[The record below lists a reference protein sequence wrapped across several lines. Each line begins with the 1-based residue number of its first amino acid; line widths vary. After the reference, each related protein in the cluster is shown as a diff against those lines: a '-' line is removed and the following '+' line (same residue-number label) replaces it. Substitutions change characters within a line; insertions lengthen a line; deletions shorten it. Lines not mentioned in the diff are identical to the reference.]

1 MKQPTQFS
9 AQMGLPFGHN
19 RHRLLIVSLRE
30 GVMKTLMGVVLFG
43 PLFLIGCSTN
53 PHAIPPASKAQATT
67 AHTKPAPHLS
77 EALTGF
83 DNWSNAVVDDQT
95 HRSDQAN
102 FEQFEAISDGLGPLF
117 NAQSCREC
125 HQSPVTGGVS
135 QVTELRVGHK
145 SSDGKFQSA
154 EISIN
159 HGSEIIKGRSLV
171 NQRTICPNAVFP
183 SVEIQERVPDSE
195 TIRTFRT
202 SLGILGDGFVEAVD
216 DSTLIALSNRQ
227 CRQDANICGLIVRV
241 PILES
246 PGETRVGRF
255 GWKSQHASLLSFSGD
270 AYLNEIGITNRLFP
284 DEVTDLCNTA
294 AEPNDRAGADGLAD
308 IDRFARFIRATKAP
322 ARDAQQA
329 GSATAKAGETLFA
342 KIGCDICH
350 APTLTTAASGTV
362 INGGK
367 FTIPDALGSKTF
379 HPYSDYLLHD
389 IGTGDGIVVAMQE
402 HYGKRM
408 YETQWRDLSLEAYQA
423 TANRMRTAPLWGV
436 RMQPMLMHD
445 GASLTFRD
453 AILRHRG
460 EASNV
465 TEHFENLSEADQ
477 SAIIEFL
484 KSL

>member
-1 MKQPTQFS
+1 
-9 AQMGLPFGHN
+9 
-19 RHRLLIVSLRE
+19 
-30 GVMKTLMGVVLFG
+30 MKTLMGVALFG
-43 PLFLIGCSTN
+43 LSLVLSACSTN
-53 PHAIPPASKAQATT
+53 PRALPAAPT
-67 AHTKPAPHLS
+67 AHAKPAPHPS
-77 EALTGF
+77 EAQTGF
-83 DNWSNAVVDDQT
+83 DNQSNAIVDDQT
-95 HRSDQAN
+95 HRLDQAN
-102 FEQFEAISDGLGPLF
+102 FEQIEAIPDGLGPLF

-145 SSDGKFQSA
+145 GPNGKFENP
-154 EISIN
+154 EIPIN

-171 NQRTICPNAVFP
+171 NQRAICPNAAFP
-183 SVEIQERVPDSE
+183 AVEILERVPDAE

-202 SLGILGDGFVEAVD
+202 SLGILGDGYVEAVD
-216 DSTLIALSNRQ
+216 DSTLIDISTRQ
-227 CRQDANICGLIVRV
+227 CKQGDGKICGLIVRV

-284 DEVTDLCNTA
+284 DEVTNLCNTV

-329 GSATAKAGETLFA
+329 GASTTKAGESLFA
-342 KIGCDICH
+342 KIGCNICH
-350 APTLTTAASGTV
+350 VPTLTTAAPGTV

-367 FTIPDALGSKTF
+367 FTIPEALGNKTF
-379 HPYSDYLLHD
+379 HPYSDFLLHD
-389 IGTGDGIVVAMQE
+389 IGTGDGIVVAVEE

-408 YETQWRDLSLEAYQA
+408 YQTQWRDLSLDAFQA

-436 RMQPMLMHD
+436 RMQPLLMHD

-460 EASNV
+460 EASSV

-477 SAIIEFL
+477 GAIIEFL

>member
-1 MKQPTQFS
+1 
-9 AQMGLPFGHN
+9 
-19 RHRLLIVSLRE
+19 
-30 GVMKTLMGVVLFG
+30 MKTLIGVAVLGLAF
-43 PLFLIGCSTN
+43 FLVSCSTN
-53 PHAIPPASKAQATT
+53 PRAIPAASKAHATT
-67 AHTKPAPHLS
+67 AHATTAHAKLAPHPS
-77 EALTGF
+77 EAPTGF
-83 DNWSNAVVDDQT
+83 DNKSNAVVDDQT
-95 HRSDQAN
+95 HASDQVN
-102 FEQFEAISDGLGPLF
+102 FEQFEAVSDGLGPLY

-135 QVTELRVGHK
+135 QVMELRVGHK
-145 SSDGKFQSA
+145 SPDGKFQNA
-154 EISIN
+154 EIPIN

-171 NQRTICPNAVFP
+171 NQRAICPNAALPDF
-183 SVEIQERVPDSE
+183 EIQERVPDSE

-202 SLGILGDGFVEAVD
+202 SLSILGDGFVEAID
-216 DSTLIALSNRQ
+216 DSTLISISNTQ
-227 CRQDANICGLIVRV
+227 CKQDGKICGLIVRV

-284 DEVTDLCNTA
+284 EEVTNLCNTV

-308 IDRFARFIRATKAP
+308 IDRFARFVRATKAP

-329 GSATAKAGETLFA
+329 AAPRSKAGETLFA
-342 KIGCDICH
+342 KIGCDVCH
-350 APTLTTAASGTV
+350 VPTLTTAAPGTV

-379 HPYSDYLLHD
+379 HPYSDFLLHD
-389 IGTGDGIVVAMQE
+389 IGTGDGIVVAMEE
-402 HYGKRM
+402 HYGKHM
-408 YETQWRDLSLEAYQA
+408 YQTQWRDLSLEAYQA

-436 RMQPMLMHD
+436 RLQPMLMHD

-460 EASNV
+460 EASDV
-465 TEHFENLSEADQ
+465 TAHFEKLSDADQ
-477 SAIIEFL
+477 GAIIEFL

>member
-1 MKQPTQFS
+1 
-9 AQMGLPFGHN
+9 
-19 RHRLLIVSLRE
+19 
-30 GVMKTLMGVVLFG
+30 MKTLMGVVLFG
-43 PLFLIGCSTN
+43 PTLFLIACSTN

-67 AHTKPAPHLS
+67 AHTKLAPHLS
-77 EALTGF
+77 EAPTGF
-83 DNWSNAVVDDQT
+83 DNRSNAVVDDQT

-125 HQSPVTGGVS
+125 HQSPVTGGIS

-145 SSDGKFQSA
+145 SPDGKFQNA

-171 NQRTICPNAVFP
+171 NQRAICPNAAFP
-183 SVEIQERVPDSE
+183 SVEIQEHVPDSE

-216 DSTLIALSNRQ
+216 DSTLIALSNGQ
-227 CRQDANICGLIVRV
+227 CRQDGKICGLIVRV

-284 DEVTDLCNTA
+284 DEVTDLCNTV
-294 AEPNDRAGADGLAD
+294 AEPNDRVGADGLAD

-342 KIGCDICH
+342 KIGCNICH
-350 APTLTTAASGTV
+350 VPTLTTAASGTV

-379 HPYSDYLLHD
+379 HPYSDFLLHD
-389 IGTGDGIVVAMQE
+389 IGTGDGIVVAIQE

-408 YETQWRDLSLEAYQA
+408 HQTQWRDLSLEAYQA

-445 GASLTFRD
+445 GASLTFQD

-465 TEHFENLSEADQ
+465 TENFENLSEADQ

>member
-1 MKQPTQFS
+1 
-9 AQMGLPFGHN
+9 
-19 RHRLLIVSLRE
+19 
-30 GVMKTLMGVVLFG
+30 MKTLMGVVLLG
-43 PLFLIGCSTN
+43 PTLFLIACSTN

-67 AHTKPAPHLS
+67 AQTKPAPHLP
-77 EALTGF
+77 EAPTGF
-83 DNWSNAVVDDQT
+83 DNRSNAVVDDQT

-145 SSDGKFQSA
+145 GSDGQFQNA

-171 NQRTICPNAVFP
+171 NQRAICPNAAFP
-183 SVEIQERVPDSE
+183 SAEIQERVPESE

-216 DSTLIALSNRQ
+216 DSTLITLSNRQ
-227 CRQDANICGLIVRV
+227 CRQDSKICGLIVRV

-255 GWKSQHASLLSFSGD
+255 GWKNQHASLLSFSGD

-284 DEVTDLCNTA
+284 DEVTDLCNTVS
-294 AEPNDRAGADGLAD
+294 EPNDRAGADGLAD
-308 IDRFARFIRATKAP
+308 IDRFARFIRATKSP

-329 GSATAKAGETLFA
+329 GSATAMAGETLFA
-342 KIGCDICH
+342 KVGCDICH
-350 APTLTTAASGTV
+350 VSTLTTAASGTV

-367 FTIPDALGSKTF
+367 YTIPDALGSKTF
-379 HPYSDYLLHD
+379 HPYSDFLLHD

-408 YETQWRDLSLEAYQA
+408 YQTQWKDLSLELNQA

-436 RMQPMLMHD
+436 RVQPMLMHD

-465 TEHFENLSEADQ
+465 TERFENLSEADQ

>member
-1 MKQPTQFS
+1 MK
-9 AQMGLPFGHN
+9 
-19 RHRLLIVSLRE
+19 I
-30 GVMKTLMGVVLFG
+30 LMGVTLFG
-43 PLFLIGCSTN
+43 LTLLIACSTN
-53 PHAIPPASKAQATT
+53 PRAIPAPPT
-67 AHTKPAPHLS
+67 AHSKLAAHLS
-77 EALTGF
+77 EAPAGF
-83 DNWSNAVVDDQT
+83 DYKSNAVVDEQT
-95 HRSDQAN
+95 HQSDQAN
-102 FEQFEAISDGLGPLF
+102 FEHVEVISDGLGPLY

-145 SSDGKFQSA
+145 GREGKFQNA
-154 EISIN
+154 EIPIN
-159 HGSEIIKGRSLV
+159 HGSETIKGRSLV
-171 NQRTICPNAVFP
+171 NQRAICPNAAFP
-183 SVEIQERVPDSE
+183 AVDILERVPDSE

-202 SLGILGDGFVEAVD
+202 SLGLFGDGFVEAVD
-216 DSTLIALSNRQ
+216 DSTLINISNRQ
-227 CRQDANICGLIVRV
+227 CKQDHGKICGLIVRV

-246 PGETRVGRF
+246 PGETRIGRF

-284 DEVTDLCNTA
+284 DEVTNLCNTV

-329 GSATAKAGETLFA
+329 GAPTAKAGETLFA

-350 APTLTTAASGTV
+350 VPTMTTAAAGTV

-367 FTIPDALGSKTF
+367 FTIPEALGSKTF
-379 HPYSDYLLHD
+379 HPYGDFLLHD
-389 IGTGDGIVVAMQE
+389 IGTGDGIVVAMEE
-402 HYGKRM
+402 HYGKGM
-408 YETQWRDLSLEAYQA
+408 YQTQWRDFSVEAYQA
-423 TANRMRTAPLWGV
+423 AANRMRTAPLWGV

-460 EASNV
+460 EASDV
-465 TEHFENLSEADQ
+465 TGRFEKLSAADQ
-477 SAIIEFL
+477 DAIIEFL

>member
-1 MKQPTQFS
+1 
-9 AQMGLPFGHN
+9 
-19 RHRLLIVSLRE
+19 
-30 GVMKTLMGVVLFG
+30 MKTSIGISLFG
-43 PLFLIGCSTN
+43 PTLLLIACSTN
-53 PHAIPPASKAQATT
+53 PHATLPASKAQATT
-67 AHTKPAPHLS
+67 AHTKLAPHLS
-77 EALTGF
+77 EAPTGF
-83 DNWSNAVVDDQT
+83 DNGSNTVVDDQT
-95 HRSDQAN
+95 HGSDQAY
-102 FEQFEAISDGLGPLF
+102 FERFEAISDGLGPLF

-145 SSDGKFQSA
+145 SPDGKFQNA
-154 EISIN
+154 EIPIN
-159 HGSEIIKGRSLV
+159 RGSEIIKGRSLV
-171 NQRTICPNAVFP
+171 NQRAICPNAAFP
-183 SVEIQERVPDSE
+183 SVEIQERVPDLE
-195 TIRTFRT
+195 TIRTLRT
-202 SLGILGDGFVEAVD
+202 SLGLLGDGFVEAVD
-216 DSTLIALSNRQ
+216 DSTLTALSNRQ
-227 CRQDANICGLIVRV
+227 CKQDGKICGLIVRV

-284 DEVTDLCNTA
+284 DEVTDLCNTVT
-294 AEPNDRAGADGLAD
+294 EPNDRAGADGLAD

-329 GSATAKAGETLFA
+329 GSATAKAGETQFA

-350 APTLTTAASGTV
+350 VSTLTTAASGTV

-379 HPYSDYLLHD
+379 HPYSDFLLHD
-389 IGTGDGIVVAMQE
+389 IGTGDGIVVAMPE

-408 YETQWRDLSLEAYQA
+408 YQTQWKDLSLEAYQA
-423 TANRMRTAPLWGV
+423 TANRIRTAPLWGV
-436 RMQPMLMHD
+436 RVQSTLMHD

-465 TEHFENLSEADQ
+465 TEHFKNLSEADQ

>member
-1 MKQPTQFS
+1 
-9 AQMGLPFGHN
+9 
-19 RHRLLIVSLRE
+19 
-30 GVMKTLMGVVLFG
+30 MKTLMGVVLFG
-43 PLFLIGCSTN
+43 PTLFLIACSTN
-53 PHAIPPASKAQATT
+53 PHAIPPASRAQATT
-67 AHTKPAPHLS
+67 AHTKLDPHLS
-77 EALTGF
+77 EAPTGF
-83 DNWSNAVVDDQT
+83 DNTSNAVVDEQT

-145 SSDGKFQSA
+145 SRDGKFQNA

-171 NQRTICPNAVFP
+171 NQRAICPNAAFP
-183 SVEIQERVPDSE
+183 SVEIQERAPDSE

-216 DSTLIALSNRQ
+216 DSTLITLSNRQ
-227 CRQDANICGLIVRV
+227 CRQDGKICGLIVRV

-255 GWKSQHASLLSFSGD
+255 GWKNQHGSLLSFSGD

-284 DEVTDLCNTA
+284 DEVTDLCNTV

-350 APTLTTAASGTV
+350 VPTLTTAASGTV

-379 HPYSDYLLHD
+379 HPYSDFLLHD

-408 YETQWRDLSLEAYQA
+408 YQTQWRDFSLEAYQA
-423 TANRMRTAPLWGV
+423 AANRMRTAPLWGV
-436 RMQPMLMHD
+436 RMQPLLMHD

-477 SAIIEFL
+477 SAVIEFL

>member
-1 MKQPTQFS
+1 
-9 AQMGLPFGHN
+9 
-19 RHRLLIVSLRE
+19 
-30 GVMKTLMGVVLFG
+30 MKTLIGVVLFG
-43 PLFLIGCSTN
+43 PTLFLIACSTN

-67 AHTKPAPHLS
+67 AHTKLAPHLS
-77 EALTGF
+77 EAPTGF
-83 DNWSNAVVDDQT
+83 DNESNAVVDDQT
-95 HRSDQAN
+95 HRSDLAH

-145 SSDGKFQSA
+145 SADGKFQNA

-159 HGSEIIKGRSLV
+159 HGSETIKGRSLV
-171 NQRTICPNAVFP
+171 NQRAICPNAAFP
-183 SVEIQERVPDSE
+183 TVEIQERVPDSE

-216 DSTLIALSNRQ
+216 DSALIALSNRQ
-227 CRQDANICGLIVRV
+227 CRQDGKICGQIVRV

-284 DEVTDLCNTA
+284 DEVTDQCNTV
-294 AEPNDRAGADGLAD
+294 AEPNDRVGEDGLAD
-308 IDRFARFIRATKAP
+308 IERFARFMRATKAP
-322 ARDAQQA
+322 ARDPQQA

-350 APTLTTAASGTV
+350 VPTLTTAASGTV

-379 HPYSDYLLHD
+379 HPYGDFLLHD

-408 YETQWRDLSLEAYQA
+408 YETQWRDFSLEAYQA
-423 TANRMRTAPLWGV
+423 AANRMRTAPLWGV
-436 RMQPMLMHD
+436 RMQSMLMHD

-465 TEHFENLSEADQ
+465 TQHFENLKEADQ

>member
-1 MKQPTQFS
+1 
-9 AQMGLPFGHN
+9 
-19 RHRLLIVSLRE
+19 
-30 GVMKTLMGVVLFG
+30 MKTLMGIFLFG
-43 PLFLIGCSTN
+43 PTLLLTACSTN
-53 PHAIPPASKAQATT
+53 PHATAPASKAQATT
-67 AHTKPAPHLS
+67 AHTKLAPHPS
-77 EALTGF
+77 EAPTGF
-83 DNWSNAVVDDQT
+83 DNRSNAVVDDQT

-145 SSDGKFQSA
+145 SPDGKFQNA

-171 NQRTICPNAVFP
+171 NQRAICPNAAFP

-216 DSTLIALSNRQ
+216 DSTLITLSNRQ
-227 CRQDANICGLIVRV
+227 CRQDGKICGLIVRV

-255 GWKSQHASLLSFSGD
+255 GWKSQHGSLLSFSGD

-284 DEVTDLCNTA
+284 DEVTDLCNTV

-329 GSATAKAGETLFA
+329 GSATAKTGETLFA

-350 APTLTTAASGTV
+350 VPTLTTAAAGTV

-367 FTIPDALGSKTF
+367 FTIPDALGSKSF
-379 HPYSDYLLHD
+379 HPYSDFLLHD

-408 YETQWRDLSLEAYQA
+408 YQTQWRDLSLEAYQD

-465 TEHFENLSEADQ
+465 TDHFQNLSESDQ

>member
-1 MKQPTQFS
+1 
-9 AQMGLPFGHN
+9 
-19 RHRLLIVSLRE
+19 
-30 GVMKTLMGVVLFG
+30 MKTLTGIFLFG
-43 PLFLIGCSTN
+43 PTLLLTACSTN
-53 PHAIPPASKAQATT
+53 PHATAPASKAQATT
-67 AHTKPAPHLS
+67 AHTKLAPHLS
-77 EALTGF
+77 EAPTGF
-83 DNWSNAVVDDQT
+83 DNRSNAVVDDQT

-145 SSDGKFQSA
+145 SPDGKFQNA

-171 NQRTICPNAVFP
+171 NQRAICPNAAFP

-216 DSTLIALSNRQ
+216 DSTLITLSNRQ
-227 CRQDANICGLIVRV
+227 CRQDGKICGLIVRV

-255 GWKSQHASLLSFSGD
+255 GWKSQHGSLLSFSGD

-284 DEVTDLCNTA
+284 DEVTDLCNTV
-294 AEPNDRAGADGLAD
+294 AEPNNRAGADGLAD

-329 GSATAKAGETLFA
+329 GSATAKTGETLFA

-350 APTLTTAASGTV
+350 VPTLTTAASGTV

-367 FTIPDALGSKTF
+367 FTIPDALGSKSF
-379 HPYSDYLLHD
+379 HPYSDFLLHD

-408 YETQWRDLSLEAYQA
+408 YQTQWRDLSLEAYQD

-465 TEHFENLSEADQ
+465 TDHFQNLSESDQ

>member
-1 MKQPTQFS
+1 
-9 AQMGLPFGHN
+9 
-19 RHRLLIVSLRE
+19 
-30 GVMKTLMGVVLFG
+30 MKTLMSVVLFG
-43 PLFLIGCSTN
+43 PTLFLMACSTN
-53 PHAIPPASKAQATT
+53 PHAIPPGSKTQATA
-67 AHTKPAPHLS
+67 AHTTLAPHLS
-77 EALTGF
+77 EAPTGF
-83 DNWSNAVVDDQT
+83 DNRSNAVVDDQT
-95 HRSDQAN
+95 HRSDQAS
-102 FEQFEAISDGLGPLF
+102 FEQFEVISDGLGPLF

-125 HQSPVTGGVS
+125 HQSPVTGGAS

-145 SSDGKFQSA
+145 SPDGKFQNA

-171 NQRTICPNAVFP
+171 NQRAICPNAAFP

-202 SLGILGDGFVEAVD
+202 SLGILGDGFVEAVE
-216 DSTLIALSNRQ
+216 DSTLITLSNRQ
-227 CRQDANICGLIVRV
+227 CRQGGKICGLIVRV

-284 DEVTDLCNTA
+284 DEVTDLCNTV

-329 GSATAKAGETLFA
+329 GSATAKAGEALFA

-350 APTLTTAASGTV
+350 VPTLTTATSGTV

-367 FTIPDALGSKTF
+367 FTVPDALGNKSF
-379 HPYSDYLLHD
+379 HPYSDFLLHD

-402 HYGKRM
+402 HYGKSM
-408 YETQWRDLSLEAYQA
+408 YQTQWRDLSLEAYQA

-460 EASNV
+460 EASTV

>member
-1 MKQPTQFS
+1 
-9 AQMGLPFGHN
+9 
-19 RHRLLIVSLRE
+19 
-30 GVMKTLMGVVLFG
+30 MKTLMGVVLFG
-43 PLFLIGCSTN
+43 PALFLIACSTN

-67 AHTKPAPHLS
+67 AHTKLAPHLS
-77 EALTGF
+77 EAPTGF
-83 DNWSNAVVDDQT
+83 DNRSNAVVDDQT

-125 HQSPVTGGVS
+125 HQSPVTGGIS

-145 SSDGKFQSA
+145 SPDGKFQNA

-171 NQRTICPNAVFP
+171 NQRAICPNAAFS

-195 TIRTFRT
+195 TIRTFRI

-216 DSTLIALSNRQ
+216 DSTLITLSNRQ
-227 CRQDANICGLIVRV
+227 CRQDGKICGLIVRV

-284 DEVTDLCNTA
+284 DEVTDLCNTV

-308 IDRFARFIRATKAP
+308 IDRFARFIRSTKAP

-350 APTLTTAASGTV
+350 VPTLTTAASGTV

-379 HPYSDYLLHD
+379 HPYSDFLLHD
-389 IGTGDGIVVAMQE
+389 VGTGDGIVVAMQE

-408 YETQWRDLSLEAYQA
+408 YLTQWRDLSLEAYQA

-465 TEHFENLSEADQ
+465 TERFENLSEADQ
-477 SAIIEFL
+477 SDVIEFL

>member
-1 MKQPTQFS
+1 
-9 AQMGLPFGHN
+9 
-19 RHRLLIVSLRE
+19 
-30 GVMKTLMGVVLFG
+30 MKTLMGIVLFG
-43 PLFLIGCSTN
+43 ATFFLIACSTS
-53 PHAIPPASKAQATT
+53 PHAIPAASKTQATA
-67 AHTKPAPHLS
+67 AHAKLAPHLS
-77 EALTGF
+77 EAPTGF
-83 DNWSNAVVDDQT
+83 DNGSNAIVDDQT

-135 QVTELRVGHK
+135 QVTELRVGHR
-145 SSDGKFQSA
+145 SPDGKFQNA

-171 NQRTICPNAVFP
+171 NQRAICPNAAFP

-216 DSTLIALSNRQ
+216 DSTLITLSNRQ
-227 CRQDANICGLIVRV
+227 CRQDEKICGLIVRV

-294 AEPNDRAGADGLAD
+294 AEPNDRSGLDGLAD

-329 GSATAKAGETLFA
+329 GSATAKAGEALFA

-350 APTLTTAASGTV
+350 VPTLTTAASGTV

-379 HPYSDYLLHD
+379 HPYSDFLLHD

-408 YETQWRDLSLEAYQA
+408 YQTQWRDFSLEAYQA
-423 TANRMRTAPLWGV
+423 AANRMRTAPLWGV